1 MEFVWDESYNTGD
14 ETIDGQHRMIFDAA
28 NMFVD
33 AIQQNKESDILDQA
47 FDLLMKYTQTHF
59 ADEEAF
65 YIKIVSTELEDQIE
79 QHQVLLDQ
87 LTKIWNEKE
96 SGSEYAGQA
105 LSVWMETRLIPH
117 IIHSDTSAQKS
128 RG

>member
-14 ETIDGQHRMIFDAA
+14 NTIDGQHRMIFDAA

-33 AIQQNKESDILDQA
+33 AIQQSKETDILDQA

-65 YIKIVSTELEDQIE
+65 YVKIGSTELEDQIE
-79 QHQVLLDQ
+79 QHQNLLDQ

-128 RG
+128 RS

>member
-1 MEFVWDESYNTGD
+1 MEFNWDDSFKTGD
-14 ETIDGQHRMIFDAA
+14 DTIDAQHRMIFDAA

-33 AIQQNKESDILDQA
+33 AIHQSKETAILEQA

-65 YIKIVSTELEDQIE
+65 YVKTGSTLLDEQTE
-79 QHQVLLDQ
+79 QHKSLLDE
-87 LTKIWNEKE
+87 LNKIWAEKE
-96 SGSEYAGQA
+96 AGSQFAGQA
-105 LSVWMETRLIPH
+105 LSVWMERRLIPH
-117 IIHSDTSAQKS
+117 IINNDTAAQKA